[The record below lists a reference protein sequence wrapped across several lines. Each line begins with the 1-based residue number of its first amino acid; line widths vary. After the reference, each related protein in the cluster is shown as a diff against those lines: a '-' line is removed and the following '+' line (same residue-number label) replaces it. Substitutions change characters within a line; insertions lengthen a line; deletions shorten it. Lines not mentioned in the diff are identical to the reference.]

1 MSWEEAIQMAG
12 SDKVYDLSTL
22 EAESAIQLFKS
33 KIDQQK
39 LDQAMEDLKLATQVN
54 EDNAKKLANVLGIIN
69 TIVGIGKII
78 IA

>member
-1 MSWEEAIQMAG
+1 MSWEDAIQMAG
-12 SDKVYDLSTL
+12 NDKVYDLSTL
-22 EAESAIQLFKS
+22 EAESAVQLFKS

-69 TIVGIGKII
+69 TVVGIGKII